1 MKEITW
7 QDFENIELRV
17 WTIIEV
23 NDFPEARNP
32 AYKLIIDFW
41 EEIWIKKSSA
51 QITKLYKGED
61 LVWKQIIWVV
71 NFPKKQIWNFF
82 SEVLITWFVWK
93 NKEVILAIPDKKVAN
108 WTKLY

>member
-1 MKEITW
+1 MNEITW
-7 QDFENIELRV
+7 QDFEKVELRV

-23 NDFPEARNP
+23 NDFPEAKNP

-51 QITKLYKGED
+51 QITKLYKKED
-61 LVWKQIIWVV
+61 LFWKQIIWVV

-82 SEVLITWFVWK
+82 SEVLVTWFVWE
-93 NKEVILAIPDKKVAN
+93 NKEVVLAVPDKKVKN
-108 WTKLY
+108 WTKLF